1 MLLTYIDN
9 EVREGT
15 NFRQVILYEDDND
28 VIMTTEIMYEDE
40 FEDDVEDEEYDY
52 DGPLDDDDPD
62 L

>member
-40 FEDDVEDEEYDY
+40 FEDDEDDAEYDY